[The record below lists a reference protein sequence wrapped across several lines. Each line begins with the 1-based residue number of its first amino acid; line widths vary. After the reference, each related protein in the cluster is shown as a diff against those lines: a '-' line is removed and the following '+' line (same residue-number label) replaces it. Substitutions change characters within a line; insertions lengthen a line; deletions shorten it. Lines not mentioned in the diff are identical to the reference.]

1 MALVKSDIGGNISVG
16 FCHPFLSYVLLFF
29 WVHMGHHMHA
39 CSFICNIAILMCFLF
54 FRMTCFG
61 YIVLP
66 YLKCNLDVDPFFY
79 FMCNWLLY
87 TFSCFTFYTTFSMD
101 YVPKPFILVQNF
113 RCYMFSLYDAFF
125 QSRDWNLSTPPIQP
139 NSTTCTVWYK
149 LRLKLKRLNHHPVVP
164 MDFFG
169 LQGKEHQATT
179 I

>member
-87 TFSCFTFYTTFSMD
+87 TFSCFTFYTTFRDD
-101 YVPKPFILVQNF
+101 YESFSPIGMLAQQN
-113 RCYMFSLYDAFF
+113 YNVGYDLNGMRVYF
-125 QSRDWNLSTPPIQP
+125 QRFDCEL
-139 NSTTCTVWYK
+139 
-149 LRLKLKRLNHHPVVP
+149 L
-164 MDFFG
+164 DG
-169 LQGKEHQATT
+169 
-179 I
+179 